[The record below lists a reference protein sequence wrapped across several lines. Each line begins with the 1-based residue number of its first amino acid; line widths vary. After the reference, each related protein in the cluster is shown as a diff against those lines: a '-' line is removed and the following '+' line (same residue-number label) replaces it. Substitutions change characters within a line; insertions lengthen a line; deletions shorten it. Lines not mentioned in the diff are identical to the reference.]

1 MKAVSAMHCQIKIC
15 GITNQDDLEL
25 IAKCGADFG
34 GVLVEIDS
42 PRGLILEKARDLFS
56 HPPLP
61 AAAVTVDRS
70 PEELAKWAAEL
81 HPFALQLHGHE
92 SPDLA
97 AELKPKVEC
106 EIWKVIHL
114 PAAEENEPVD
124 VNAVVQSMNEFA
136 QAGVDRFIV
145 DATIQRGGKRHLG
158 GTGKTVDWR
167 VARALRDRSPKPFMA
182 AGGIH
187 PGNAVE
193 AAAAVRP
200 DGIDLSSGV
209 ELTKGKKDPDRVL
222 QLIARVRAWERSDE
236 IC

>member
-1 MKAVSAMHCQIKIC
+1 MHCQIKIC
-15 GITNQDDLEL
+15 GITNPQDFEL

-42 PRGLILEKARDLFS
+42 PRGLSLQQARDLLS
-56 HPPLP
+56 HAPLP
-61 AAAVTVDRS
+61 AAAVVVDRAAD
-70 PEELAKWAAEL
+70 ELEAWAAQL
-81 HPFALQLHGHE
+81 HPFALQLHGRE
-92 SPDLA
+92 SPALA
-97 AELKPKVEC
+97 AELKPKVAC

-124 VNAVVQSMNEFA
+124 VDAVVQSMIEFA
-136 QAGVDRFIV
+136 RAGVDRFIV
-145 DATIQRGGKRHLG
+145 DATIQRGGKQHLG

-167 VARALRDRSPKPFMA
+167 VARAVRDRSPKPFIA

-209 ELTKGKKDPDRVL
+209 ELTQGKKDPDRVL
-222 QLIARVRAWERSDE
+222 QLITRIRAWEQSDAL
-236 IC
+236 C